1 MTRTYKKLNS
11 GNRVT
16 SQSFAKQITT
26 LYVDGTQCDTPYFDI
41 KNIEY
46 FIENAMFNS
55 ENRRAIE

>member
-26 LYVDGTQCDTPYFDI
+26 LYVDGIQWYIIFW
-41 KNIEY
+41 
-46 FIENAMFNS
+46 
-55 ENRRAIE
+55 R